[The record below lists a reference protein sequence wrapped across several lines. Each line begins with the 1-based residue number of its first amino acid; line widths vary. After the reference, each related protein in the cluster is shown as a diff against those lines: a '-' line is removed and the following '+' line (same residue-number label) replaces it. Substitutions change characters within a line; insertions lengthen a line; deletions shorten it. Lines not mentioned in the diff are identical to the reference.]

1 MGWPNFNVY
10 KYLNCMRLWN
20 KLVLMQNSRLTK
32 LIFVQDCNCCLR
44 NTWGYD
50 MFKFF
55 RDINKTNLFHDF
67 LTMQFR

>member
-55 RDINKTNLFHDF
+55 
-67 LTMQFR
+67 